1 MSRLQTKRE
10 GPEGPEARAWH
21 TEARGLST
29 VTWGGP
35 AETAEWSW
43 GARTCGASHIPEE
56 LCRLLGSR
64 WEGSQWKVLSRGT
77 DVTCVPTGCWVEHR
91 LKAARSRGPVTTR
104 IQVRKDGGSGEVRG
118 TLTTDTYRIGWAAP
132 PHLCLQNSSS
142 PVPDTPEALCGG
154 CGVDTGLRGPRKL
167 CGPETRLSAPG
178 LAADERSMTG
188 AQGCQCGFS

>member
-29 VTWGGP
+29 VTWGGA

-77 DVTCVPTGCWVEHR
+77 DVTCVPAGCWVEHR

-118 TLTTDTYRIGWAAP
+118 TLTTDTYRMRSPASSLFAEFLQPSARHTRGALWRLWHGHRSPWPSQALRAGDP
-132 PHLCLQNSSS
+132 PVCSRL
-142 PVPDTPEALCGG
+142 G
-154 CGVDTGLRGPRKL
+154 C
-167 CGPETRLSAPG
+167 
-178 LAADERSMTG
+178 
-188 AQGCQCGFS
+188 